1 MRQTLLTR
9 LRATEGRP
17 LAAAVA
23 CLLLLAALIGGVH
36 TGAMAA
42 VENAGRA
49 AFVLCS
55 HDANGNQPQP
65 ADPRADLCCVVG
77 CLAHAPALAAAPP
90 LTPEPRLS
98 GSVAAATMP
107 AVVVARGGTHPD
119 HRPRGPPSL
128 A

>member
-1 MRQTLLTR
+1 MRHTLLTR

-17 LAAAVA
+17 LAAALA
-23 CLLLLAALIGGVH
+23 CLLMLAALIGGVH

-42 VENAGRA
+42 TDGGGRV

-55 HDANGNQPQP
+55 HNTNGNQQQP
-65 ADPRADLCCVVG
+65 ADPRADLCCVAG
-77 CLAHAPALAAAPP
+77 CLAHAPALAAPPP
-90 LTPEPRLS
+90 LTPEPVLA
-98 GSVAAATMP
+98 GSVKAAKVSVT
-107 AVVVARGGTHPD
+107 VFARAETHPD